1 MVARDGVSYVAWFA
15 KEVGNWES
23 VRKERGR
30 LGSVAS
36 ACSLDGGDSGRLGK
50 LGACECVGLLAVVYE
65 GVCPEKE
72 E

>member
-1 MVARDGVSYVAWFA
+1 MRDGVSYVAWFA

-23 VRKERGR
+23 VRKEQGH
-30 LGSVAS
+30 LGSMVS
-36 ACSLDGGDSGRLGK
+36 ACSLDGSDSGCLGK
-50 LGACECVGLLAVVYE
+50 LGAHECVGLLAVVYE